1 MKPFYLTLSILA
13 FLSMAVLALALLG
26 NRIDLLP
33 AATAGT
39 ALFVALMWASGR
51 IEQELAALE

>member
-1 MKPFYLTLSILA
+1 MNPLDLIDLIDVGMA
-13 FLSMAVLALALLG
+13 LSMAVLALALLG

-51 IEQELAALE
+51 IEQDL